1 MRQLNIRVDS
11 DLYKQLSEEAWQRRV
26 SLNKYAVR
34 LLKFHPARGKPP
46 VKEVVEKTV

>member
-1 MRQLNIRVDS
+1 MRQLNIRIDS

-34 LLKFHPARGKPP
+34 LLKFHPAREKAPL
-46 VKEVVEKTV
+46 KREVEKTV